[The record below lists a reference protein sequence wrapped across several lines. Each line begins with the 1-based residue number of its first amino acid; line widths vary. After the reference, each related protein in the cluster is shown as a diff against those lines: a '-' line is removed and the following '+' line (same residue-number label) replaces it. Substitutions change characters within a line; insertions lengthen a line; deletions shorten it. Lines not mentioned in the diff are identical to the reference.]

1 MLYFIL
7 NYIDKK
13 GETRMIIC
21 AKYLITGDG
30 KTVLEDKAVL
40 TGEDGKI
47 RKISSKEELVKEFPD
62 EEVKDY
68 GEATLLPGLCDM
80 HVHLGYWY
88 SQPDSFN
95 YGPQLIMM
103 YALQHAQAAFE
114 RGITSVRDM
123 SSAHGVC
130 KNLKL
135 AAEKGFIT
143 IPRITHTDTGLCM
156 TGGHA
161 WEEVEQVD
169 GPWAVRK
176 EIRKQVRDGAEWVK
190 VLTTHRA
197 HIPELTQEELNA
209 AVDECH
215 RRGIKCGVH
224 AGTNPGIQM
233 CIDAGFDTIEHATFM
248 TVDHAKQMAE
258 KGIAWTPT
266 IMAYTLLYN
275 ICKENLEKNAGAPVN
290 DPVMQKEMK
299 DYQYFEPAYKA
310 YRDHFKEFYD
320 TGVTV
325 IAGTDMVMYQS
336 PLLPLPR
343 ELQYMV
349 EYGITPVQAIQT
361 ATSNPAKV
369 LGVENERGLVQEG
382 LDADLLVVGGDLSK
396 DITCL
401 NDVKFV
407 TLGGKRVFENGI
419 RYVGTTN
426 MFM

>member
-1 MLYFIL
+1 
-7 NYIDKK
+7 
-13 GETRMIIC
+13 MIIC
-21 AKYLITGDG
+21 AKYLMTGDG

-40 TGEDGKI
+40 TKDGKI
-47 RKISSKEELVKEFPD
+47 EKIASKEELTKAYPE

-80 HVHLGYWY
+80 HAHLGYYY
-88 SQPDSFN
+88 SQPDTFN
-95 YGPQLIMM
+95 YGPQLIML
-103 YALQHAQAAFE
+103 YALQHAQSAFE

-135 AAEKGFIT
+135 AAEKGFVK
-143 IPRITHTDTGLCM
+143 IPRITHTDTGICM

-161 WEEVEQVD
+161 W
-169 GPWAVRK
+169 
-176 EIRKQVRDGAEWVK
+176 DGAEWVK
-190 VLTTHRA
+190 VLTTHRS

-248 TVDHAKQMAE
+248 TLDHAKQMAE

-266 IMAYTLLYN
+266 IMAYTLLYD
-275 ICKENLEKNAGAPVN
+275 ICKENLEKNAGKPVN

-336 PLLPLPR
+336 PFLPLPR

-349 EYGITPVQAIQT
+349 EYGITPAQAIQT

-369 LGVENERGLVQEG
+369 LGVENERGLVKEG

-401 NDVKFV
+401 NDVKLV
-407 TLGGKRVFENGI
+407 TLGGERVFEDGI
-419 RYVGTTN
+419 RYVGTHN

>member
-1 MLYFIL
+1 MIL
-7 NYIDKK
+7 K
-13 GETRMIIC
+13 
-21 AKYLITGDG
+21 AKYIITGDG
-30 KTVLEDKAVL
+30 KTVLENNAVVL
-40 TGEDGKI
+40 DEYGKI
-47 RKISSKEELVKEFPD
+47 KMVGSLENISKKFPD
-62 EEVKDY
+62 EKVKDF
-68 GEATLLPGLCDM
+68 GESTILPGLFDM

-95 YGPQLIMM
+95 YGEQLIML

-114 RGITSVRDM
+114 RGITSIRDL

-143 IPRITHTDTGLCM
+143 IPRLTHTDTGICM

-169 GPWAVRK
+169 GPWEVRK

-190 VLTTHRA
+190 VLTSHRTHT
-197 HIPELTQEELNA
+197 PEFTQEELNA

-215 RRGIKCGVH
+215 RRGIKCAVH
-224 AGTNPGIQM
+224 AGTNPNVQM
-233 CIDAGFDTIEHATFM
+233 CINAGFDTIEHATFM
-248 TVDHAKQMAE
+248 TEDHAKQMAE

-266 IMAYTLLYN
+266 IMAYTLLYD
-275 ICKENLEKNAGAPVN
+275 ICKENIEKNAGAPVN

-299 DYQYFEPAYKA
+299 DYEYFEPAYKA
-310 YRDHFKEFYD
+310 YRDNFKKFYD
-320 TGVTV
+320 TGITV
-325 IAGTDMVMYQS
+325 IAGTDMVMYNS
-336 PLLPLPR
+336 PFMPINR

-369 LGVENERGLVQEG
+369 LGVENERGLIKDG
-382 LDADLLVVGGDLSK
+382 LDADILVVEGNLSE
-396 DITCL
+396 DIKCL
-401 NDVKFV
+401 NNVKYV
-407 TLGGKRVFENGI
+407 MLGGKKVFENGV
-419 RYVGTTN
+419 RYVGTKN
-426 MFM
+426 MNM

>member
-1 MLYFIL
+1 
-7 NYIDKK
+7 
-13 GETRMIIC
+13 MIIC
-21 AKYLITGDG
+21 AKYLMTGDG
-30 KTVLEDKAVL
+30 ETVLEGQAVL
-40 TGEDGKI
+40 TGGDGKI
-47 RKISSKEELVKEFPD
+47 KKIAPKEELVQDFPE

-80 HVHLGYWY
+80 HVHLAYWY

-95 YGPQLIMM
+95 YNEQMITL

-123 SSAHGVC
+123 SSYHGVC
-130 KNLKL
+130 RSLKL
-135 AAEKGFIT
+135 AQEKGFIT
-143 IPRITHTDTGLCM
+143 IPRITHTDTGMCM

-161 WEEVEQVD
+161 CDEVPEVD
-169 GPWAVRK
+169 GPWEVRK

-190 VLTTHRA
+190 ILTTHRS
-197 HIPELTQEELNA
+197 HIPEFTQEELNA

-266 IMAYTLLYN
+266 IMAYTLLYD
-275 ICKENLEKNAGAPVN
+275 ICKENLEKNAGKPVN

-349 EYGITPVQAIQT
+349 EYGITPAQAIQT

-369 LGVENERGLVQEG
+369 LGVENERGLVKEG

-401 NDVKFV
+401 NGVKLV
-407 TLGGKRVFENGI
+407 TLGGKRVFEDGI
-419 RYVGTTN
+419 RYVGTGN

>member
-1 MLYFIL
+1 
-7 NYIDKK
+7 
-13 GETRMIIC
+13 MIIC
-21 AKYLITGDG
+21 AKYLIIGDG
-30 KTVLEDKAVL
+30 KTVLTDQAVL
-40 TGEDGKI
+40 TGRDGKI
-47 RKISSKEELVKEFPD
+47 KKVGGKDDLIRQFPD

-68 GEATLLPGLCDM
+68 KDATILPGLCDM
-80 HVHLGYWY
+80 HAHLAYWY

-95 YGPQLIMM
+95 YGPQLIML

-135 AAEKGFIT
+135 AAEKGFIVV
-143 IPRITHTDTGLCM
+143 PKITHTDTGICM

-161 WEEVEQVD
+161 WEEGEQVD
-169 GPWAVRK
+169 GPWEVRK
-176 EIRKQVRDGAEWVK
+176 EIRRQVRDGAEWVK
-190 VLTTHRA
+190 VLTTHRS
-197 HIPELTQEELNA
+197 HIPELTQEELDA

-248 TVDHAKQMAE
+248 TLDHAKQMAE

-266 IMAYTLLYN
+266 IMAYTLLYD
-275 ICKENLEKNAGAPVN
+275 ICKENLEKHAGAPVN

-320 TGVTV
+320 TGVTI

-336 PLLPLPR
+336 PFLPLPR
-343 ELQYMV
+343 ELEYMV

-361 ATSNPAKV
+361 ATGNPAKV
-369 LGVENERGLVQEG
+369 LGVEEERGLIKEG
-382 LDADLLVVGGDLSK
+382 LDADILVVGGDLSK
-396 DITCL
+396 DIRCL
-401 NDVKFV
+401 NNVKLV
-407 TLGGKRVFENGI
+407 TMDGKRVFENGI
-419 RYVGTTN
+419 RYVGTHN
-426 MFM
+426 MNM

>member
-1 MLYFIL
+1 
-7 NYIDKK
+7 
-13 GETRMIIC
+13 MIIA
-21 AKYLITGDG
+21 AKYLMTGDG
-30 KTVLEDKAVL
+30 KTVLEDQAVL
-40 TGEDGKI
+40 TGSDGKI
-47 RKISSKEELVKEFPD
+47 KKLGMKETLLNEFP
-62 EEVKDY
+62 EEEFKDY
-68 GEATLLPGLCDM
+68 GDATLLPGLFDM
-80 HVHLGYWY
+80 HVHLAYWY

-95 YGPQLIMM
+95 YGPQLVML

-130 KNLKL
+130 KTLKL
-135 AAEKGFIT
+135 AAEKGFVT
-143 IPRITHTDTGLCM
+143 VPHITHTDTGMCM
-156 TGGHA
+156 SGGHG

-169 GPWAVRK
+169 GPWEIRK
-176 EIRKQVRDGAEWVK
+176 EIRRQVRDGAEWVK
-190 VLTTHRA
+190 ILTTHRS
-197 HIPELTQEELNA
+197 HIPEFTQEELDA

-233 CIDAGFDTIEHATFM
+233 SIDAGFDTIEHATFM
-248 TVDHAKQMAE
+248 TLDHAKQMAE

-266 IMAYTLLYN
+266 IMAYTLLYD
-275 ICKENLEKNAGAPVN
+275 ICKENLEKNANAPVN

-310 YRDHFKEFYD
+310 YKEHFKELYD

-349 EYGITPVQAIQT
+349 EYGITPAQAIQT

-369 LGVENERGLVQEG
+369 LGVEKERGLVKEG

-401 NDVKFV
+401 NDVKLV
-407 TLGGKRVFENGI
+407 TLGGRKVFENGI
-419 RYVGTTN
+419 RYVGTNN

>member
-1 MLYFIL
+1 
-7 NYIDKK
+7 
-13 GETRMIIC
+13 MIIC
-21 AKYLITGDG
+21 ADHLITGDG
-30 KTVLEDKAVL
+30 KTVLENQAVVTDEL
-40 TGEDGKI
+40 GKI
-47 RKISSKEELVKEFPD
+47 KKVGVKEEILKEFPNETVKEFGD
-62 EEVKDY
+62 
-68 GEATLLPGLCDM
+68 ATILPGLCDM

-95 YGPQLIMM
+95 YGPQLIML
-103 YALQHAQAAFE
+103 YALQHAQSAFE

-143 IPRITHTDTGLCM
+143 IPRITHTDTGICM
-156 TGGHA
+156 SGGHA

-169 GPWAVRK
+169 GPWEIRK
-176 EIRKQVRDGAEWVK
+176 EIRRQVRDGAEWVK
-190 VLTTHRA
+190 VLTSHRTHT
-197 HIPELTQEELNA
+197 PEFTQEELNA

-224 AGTNPGIQM
+224 AGTNPNIQM

-266 IMAYTLLYN
+266 IMAYTLLYD

-299 DYQYFEPAYKA
+299 DYRYFEPAYKA

-336 PLLPLPR
+336 PFLPLPR

-369 LGVENERGLVQEG
+369 LGVENERGLIAEG
-382 LDADLLVVGGDLSK
+382 LDADILVVGGDLSK
-396 DITCL
+396 DITKL
-401 NDVKFV
+401 NEVKYV
-407 TLGGKRVFENGI
+407 TLGGKRVYEDGI
-419 RYVGTTN
+419 RYVGTHN
-426 MFM
+426 MNM

>member
-1 MLYFIL
+1 
-7 NYIDKK
+7 
-13 GETRMIIC
+13 MIIA
-21 AKYLITGDG
+21 AKYLMTGDG
-30 KTVLEDKAVL
+30 KTVLEDHAVL
-40 TGEDGKI
+40 TGSDGKI
-47 RKISSKEELVKEFPD
+47 KKLGMKKTLLNEFP
-62 EEVKDY
+62 EEEFKDY
-68 GEATLLPGLCDM
+68 GDATLLPGLFDM
-80 HVHLGYWY
+80 HVHLAYWY

-95 YGPQLIMM
+95 YGPQLVML
-103 YALQHAQAAFE
+103 YALQHAQSAFE

-130 KNLKL
+130 KTLKL
-135 AAEKGFIT
+135 AAEKGFVT
-143 IPRITHTDTGLCM
+143 VPHITHTDTGMCM
-156 TGGHA
+156 SGGHG

-169 GPWAVRK
+169 GPWEIRK
-176 EIRKQVRDGAEWVK
+176 EIRRQVRDGAEWVK
-190 VLTTHRA
+190 ILTTHRS
-197 HIPELTQEELNA
+197 HTPEFTQEELDA

-248 TVDHAKQMAE
+248 TLDHAKQMAE
-258 KGIAWTPT
+258 KDIAWTPT
-266 IMAYTLLYN
+266 IMAYTLLYD
-275 ICKENLEKNAGAPVN
+275 ICKENLEKNANAPVN

-310 YRDHFKEFYD
+310 YKEHFKELYD

-349 EYGITPVQAIQT
+349 EYGITPAQAIQT

-369 LGVENERGLVQEG
+369 LGVEKERGLVKEG

-401 NDVKFV
+401 NDVKLV
-407 TLGGKRVFENGI
+407 TLGGRKVFENGI
-419 RYVGTTN
+419 RYVGTNN

>member
-1 MLYFIL
+1 
-7 NYIDKK
+7 
-13 GETRMIIC
+13 MII
-21 AKYLITGDG
+21 AARHLITGDG
-30 KTVLEDKAVL
+30 KTVLENRAVL
-40 TGEDGKI
+40 VGTDGKI
-47 RKISSKEELVKEFPD
+47 QRIGEPSVLMRECPQ

-68 GEATLLPGLCDM
+68 GDATLLPGLCDM

-95 YGPQLIMM
+95 YGPQLIML

-135 AAEKGFIT
+135 AAEKGFVT
-143 IPRITHTDTGLCM
+143 IPRITHTDTGICM

-169 GPWAVRK
+169 GPWEVRK
-176 EIRKQVRDGAEWVK
+176 EIRKQIRDGAEWVK
-190 VLTTHRA
+190 VLTTHRT
-197 HIPELTQEELNA
+197 HTPELTQEELDA

-248 TVDHAKQMAE
+248 TLDHAKQMAE

-266 IMAYTLLYN
+266 IMAYTLLYD
-275 ICKENLEKNAGAPVN
+275 ICKENIEKHAGAPVN

-310 YRDHFKEFYD
+310 YRNHFKEFYD

-336 PLLPLPR
+336 PLLPLAR

-349 EYGITPVQAIQT
+349 EYGITPVQAIET

-369 LGVENERGLVQEG
+369 LGVEEDRGLVKEG

-396 DITCL
+396 DITRL
-401 NDVKFV
+401 NDVKLV
-407 TLGGKRVFENGI
+407 TLGGKRVFENGV
-419 RYVGTTN
+419 RYVGTGN
-426 MFM
+426 MKM

>member
-1 MLYFIL
+1 
-7 NYIDKK
+7 
-13 GETRMIIC
+13 MII
-21 AKYLITGDG
+21 AARYLMTGDG
-30 KTVLEDKAVL
+30 KSVLENKAVL
-40 TGEDGKI
+40 TGADGKI
-47 RKISSKEELVKEFPD
+47 KRIGAKEILMKEFP
-62 EEVKDY
+62 EEEYKDY
-68 GEATLLPGLCDM
+68 GDATLLPGLFDM
-80 HVHLGYWY
+80 HVHLAYWY

-95 YGPQLIMM
+95 YGSQLVML
-103 YALQHAQAAFE
+103 YALQHAQSAFE

-135 AAEKGFIT
+135 AAEKGFVT
-143 IPRITHTDTGLCM
+143 IPHITHTDTGMCM
-156 TGGHA
+156 SGGHG
-161 WEEVEQVD
+161 WEEVAQVD
-169 GPWAVRK
+169 GPWEVRR
-176 EIRKQVRDGAEWVK
+176 EIRRQVRDGAEWVK
-190 VLTTHRA
+190 ILTTHRS
-197 HIPELTQEELNA
+197 HIPEYTQEELDA

-248 TVDHAKQMAE
+248 TLDHAKQMAE

-266 IMAYTLLYN
+266 IMAYTLLYD

-310 YRDHFKEFYD
+310 YKEHFKEFYD
-320 TGVTV
+320 TGITV

-361 ATSNPAKV
+361 ATYNPAKV
-369 LGVENERGLVQEG
+369 LGVEDERGLVKEG

-401 NDVKFV
+401 NDVKLV
-407 TLGGKRVFENGI
+407 TLGGRKVFENGI
-419 RYVGTTN
+419 RYVGTGN

>member
-1 MLYFIL
+1 
-7 NYIDKK
+7 
-13 GETRMIIC
+13 MIIC
-21 AKYLITGDG
+21 AKYLMTGDG
-30 KTVLEDKAVL
+30 ETVLEGQAVL
-40 TGEDGKI
+40 TGGDGKI
-47 RKISSKEELVKEFPD
+47 KKIAPKEELVQDFPE

-80 HVHLGYWY
+80 HVHLAYWY

-95 YGPQLIMM
+95 YNEQMITL

-123 SSAHGVC
+123 SSYHGVC
-130 KNLKL
+130 RSLKL
-135 AAEKGFIT
+135 AQEKGFIT
-143 IPRITHTDTGLCM
+143 IPRITHTDTGMCM

-161 WEEVEQVD
+161 CDEVPEVD
-169 GPWAVRK
+169 GPWEVRK

-190 VLTTHRA
+190 ILTTHRS

-248 TVDHAKQMAE
+248 TLDHAKQMAE

-266 IMAYTLLYN
+266 IMAYTLLYD
-275 ICKENLEKNAGAPVN
+275 ICKENLEKNAGKPVN

-369 LGVENERGLVQEG
+369 LGVENERGLVKEG
-382 LDADLLVVGGDLSK
+382 LDADLLVVGGELSK

-401 NDVKFV
+401 NDVKLV
-407 TLGGKRVFENGI
+407 TLGGKRVFEDGI
-419 RYVGTTN
+419 RYVGTGN

>member
-1 MLYFIL
+1 
-7 NYIDKK
+7 
-13 GETRMIIC
+13 MIIC
-21 AKYLITGDG
+21 ARYLMTGDG
-30 KTVLEDKAVL
+30 KTVLEYKAVL
-40 TGEDGKI
+40 TGADGKI
-47 RKISSKEELVKEFPD
+47 AKISSKEELVKEFPD

-68 GEATLLPGLCDM
+68 GDATILPGLFDM
-80 HVHLGYWY
+80 HVHLAYWY

-95 YGPQLIMM
+95 YNDQMITL

-114 RGITSVRDM
+114 RGITSVRDL
-123 SSAHGVC
+123 SSYHGVC
-130 KNLKL
+130 KSLKL

-143 IPRITHTDTGLCM
+143 VPKITHTDTGMCM

-161 WEEVEQVD
+161 CDDVPEVD
-169 GPWAVRK
+169 GPWEVRK

-190 VLTTHRA
+190 ILTTHRS
-197 HIPELTQEELNA
+197 HIPEFTQEELDA

-215 RRGIKCGVH
+215 RRGIKCAVH

-266 IMAYTLLYN
+266 IMAYTLLYE
-275 ICKENLEKNAGAPVN
+275 ICKEKMENHAGSPVN
-290 DPVMQKEMK
+290 DPVMQKEIN

-310 YRDHFKEFYD
+310 YRDNFKAFYD

-325 IAGTDMVMYQS
+325 IAGTDMVMYDS

-349 EYGITPVQAIQT
+349 EYGITPIQAIQT

-369 LGVENERGLVQEG
+369 LGVEDQRGLIKEG
-382 LDADLLVVGGDLSK
+382 LDADILVVGGDLSK
-396 DITCL
+396 DIKCL
-401 NDVKFV
+401 NDVKLV
-407 TLGGKRVFENGI
+407 TMDGKRVFEDGI
-419 RYVGTTN
+419 RYVGTGKMN
-426 MFM
+426 M

>member
-1 MLYFIL
+1 
-7 NYIDKK
+7 
-13 GETRMIIC
+13 MIIC
-21 AKYLITGDG
+21 AKYLMTGDG
-30 KTVLEDKAVL
+30 ETVLEGQAVL
-40 TGEDGKI
+40 TGGDGKI
-47 RKISSKEELVKEFPD
+47 KKIAPKEELVQDFPE

-80 HVHLGYWY
+80 HVHLAYWY

-95 YGPQLIMM
+95 YNEQMITL

-123 SSAHGVC
+123 SSYHGVC
-130 KNLKL
+130 RSLKL
-135 AAEKGFIT
+135 AQEKGFIT
-143 IPRITHTDTGLCM
+143 IPRITHTDTGMCM

-161 WEEVEQVD
+161 CDEVPEVD
-169 GPWAVRK
+169 GPWEVRK

-190 VLTTHRA
+190 ILTTHRS
-197 HIPELTQEELNA
+197 HIPEFTQEELNA

-266 IMAYTLLYN
+266 IMAYTLLYD
-275 ICKENLEKNAGAPVN
+275 ICKENLEKNAGKPVN

-349 EYGITPVQAIQT
+349 EYGITPAQAIQT

-369 LGVENERGLVQEG
+369 LGVENERGLVKEG

-401 NDVKFV
+401 NDVKLV
-407 TLGGKRVFENGI
+407 TLGGERVFEDGI
-419 RYVGTTN
+419 RYVGTHN

>member
-1 MLYFIL
+1 MIL
-7 NYIDKK
+7 K
-13 GETRMIIC
+13 
-21 AKYLITGDG
+21 AKYIITGDG
-30 KTVLEDKAVL
+30 KTVLENNAVVL
-40 TGEDGKI
+40 DEYGKI
-47 RKISSKEELVKEFPD
+47 KMVGSLENVSKEFPD
-62 EEVKDY
+62 EEVKDF
-68 GEATLLPGLCDM
+68 GESTILPGLFDM

-95 YGPQLIMM
+95 YGEQLIML

-114 RGITSVRDM
+114 RGITSIRDL

-143 IPRITHTDTGLCM
+143 IPRLTHTDTGICM

-169 GPWAVRK
+169 GPWEVRK

-190 VLTTHRA
+190 VLTSHRTHT
-197 HIPELTQEELNA
+197 PEFTQEELNA

-215 RRGIKCGVH
+215 RRGIKCAVH
-224 AGTNPGIQM
+224 AGTNPNIQM
-233 CIDAGFDTIEHATFM
+233 CINAGFDTIEHATFM
-248 TVDHAKQMAE
+248 TEDHAKQMAE

-266 IMAYTLLYN
+266 IMAYTLLYD
-275 ICKENLEKNAGAPVN
+275 ICKENIEKNAGAPVN

-299 DYQYFEPAYKA
+299 DYEYFEPAYKA
-310 YRDHFKEFYD
+310 YRDNFKKFYD

-325 IAGTDMVMYQS
+325 IAGTDMVMYNS
-336 PLLPLPR
+336 PFMPINR

-369 LGVENERGLVQEG
+369 LGVENERGLIKDG
-382 LDADLLVVGGDLSK
+382 LDADILVVEGNLSE
-396 DITCL
+396 DIKCL
-401 NDVKFV
+401 NNVKYV
-407 TLGGKRVFENGI
+407 MLGGKKVFENGV
-419 RYVGTTN
+419 RYVGTKN
-426 MFM
+426 MNM

>member
-1 MLYFIL
+1 
-7 NYIDKK
+7 
-13 GETRMIIC
+13 MII
-21 AKYLITGDG
+21 AARHLITGDG
-30 KTVLEDKAVL
+30 KTVLENRVVL
-40 TGEDGKI
+40 VGTDGKI
-47 RKISSKEELVKEFPD
+47 QRIGEPSVLMREFPQ

-68 GEATLLPGLCDM
+68 GDATLLPGLCDM

-95 YGPQLIMM
+95 YGPQLIML

-135 AAEKGFIT
+135 AAEKGFVT
-143 IPRITHTDTGLCM
+143 IPRIIHTDTGICM

-169 GPWAVRK
+169 GPWEVRK
-176 EIRKQVRDGAEWVK
+176 EIRKQIRDGAEWVK
-190 VLTTHRA
+190 VLTTHRT
-197 HIPELTQEELNA
+197 HTPELTQEELDA

-248 TVDHAKQMAE
+248 TLDHAKQMAE

-266 IMAYTLLYN
+266 IMAYTLLYD
-275 ICKENLEKNAGAPVN
+275 ICKENIEKHAGAPVN

-310 YRDHFKEFYD
+310 YRNHFKEFYD

-336 PLLPLPR
+336 PLLPLAR

-349 EYGITPVQAIQT
+349 EYGITPVQAIET

-369 LGVENERGLVQEG
+369 LGVEEDRGLVKEG

-396 DITCL
+396 DITRL
-401 NDVKFV
+401 NDVKLV
-407 TLGGKRVFENGI
+407 TLGGKRVFENGV
-419 RYVGTTN
+419 RYVGTGN
-426 MFM
+426 MKM

>member
-1 MLYFIL
+1 
-7 NYIDKK
+7 
-13 GETRMIIC
+13 MIIS
-21 AKYLITGDG
+21 AKYLMTGDG
-30 KTVLEDKAVL
+30 KTVLENKAVL

-47 RKISSKEELVKEFPD
+47 KKIASKEELVNEFP
-62 EEVKDY
+62 EEVVKEY
-68 GEATLLPGLCDM
+68 GDATLLPGLCDM
-80 HVHLGYWY
+80 HVHLGYYY
-88 SQPDSFN
+88 SQPDGFN
-95 YGPQLIMM
+95 YNEQLITL
-103 YALQHAQAAFE
+103 YALQHAQAALE

-123 SSAHGVC
+123 CSVKGVC
-130 KNLKL
+130 KNLKM
-135 AAEKGFIT
+135 AAEKGFVVV
-143 IPRITHTDTGLCM
+143 PRITHVDQGMCM

-161 WEEVEQVD
+161 WDEVVEVD
-169 GPWAVRK
+169 GPWEVRK
-176 EIRKQVRDGAEWVK
+176 EVRKQVRDGAEWVK
-190 VLTTHRA
+190 ILTTHRS
-197 HIPELTQEELNA
+197 HIPEFTQEELDA

-248 TVDHAKQMAE
+248 NIDHAKQMAE

-266 IMAYTLLYN
+266 IMAYTLLYE
-275 ICKENLEKNAGAPVN
+275 ICKEKMEKHAGAPVN
-290 DPVMQKEMK
+290 DPVMQKEIN
-299 DYQYFEPAYKA
+299 DYQYFEPAYKS
-310 YRDHFKEFYD
+310 YKENFKAFYD

-325 IAGTDMVMYQS
+325 IAGTDMVMYGS
-336 PLLPLPR
+336 PLLPLNR

-369 LGVENERGLVQEG
+369 LGVDNERGLVQEG

-401 NDVKFV
+401 NNVKLV
-407 TLGGKRVFENGI
+407 TLGGKRVFEDGI

-426 MFM
+426 MYM

>member
-1 MLYFIL
+1 
-7 NYIDKK
+7 
-13 GETRMIIC
+13 MIIS
-21 AKYLITGDG
+21 AKYLMTGDG
-30 KTVLEDKAVL
+30 KTVLEGKAVK
-40 TGEDGKI
+40 TNAEGKI
-47 RKISSKEELVKEFPD
+47 QKIAGKEELMKEFPE
-62 EEVKDY
+62 EEVKEY

-80 HVHLGYWY
+80 HVHLGYYY
-88 SQPDSFN
+88 SQPDGFN
-95 YGPQLIMM
+95 YNDQLITLF
-103 YALQHAQAAFE
+103 ALQHAQAALE
-114 RGITSVRDM
+114 RGVTSVRDM
-123 SSAHGVC
+123 CSVKGVC

-135 AAEKGFIT
+135 AAEKGFVV
-143 IPRITHTDTGLCM
+143 IPRITHVDQGMCM

-161 WEEVEQVD
+161 WDEVVEVD
-169 GPWAVRK
+169 GPWEIRK
-176 EIRKQVRDGAEWVK
+176 EVRKQVRDGAEWVK
-190 VLTTHRA
+190 ILTTHRS
-197 HIPELTQEELNA
+197 HIPEFTQEELNV
-209 AVDECH
+209 AVEECH

-248 TVDHAKQMAE
+248 TVDHARQMKE

-266 IMAYTLLYN
+266 IMAYTLLYE
-275 ICKENLEKNAGAPVN
+275 ICKEKMDKHAGAPVN
-290 DPVMQKEMK
+290 DPVMQKEIN

-325 IAGTDMVMYQS
+325 IAGTDMVMYGS
-336 PLLPLPR
+336 PLLPLNR

-369 LGVENERGLVQEG
+369 LGVEKERGLVQEG
-382 LDADLLVVGGDLSK
+382 MDADLLVVGGNLSK

-401 NDVKFV
+401 NDVKLV
-407 TLGGKRVFENGI
+407 TLGGKRVFEDGI

-426 MFM
+426 MNM

>member
-1 MLYFIL
+1 
-7 NYIDKK
+7 
-13 GETRMIIC
+13 MIIC
-21 AKYLITGDG
+21 AKYLMTGDG
-30 KTVLEDKAVL
+30 ETVLEGQAVL
-40 TGEDGKI
+40 TGGDGKI
-47 RKISSKEELVKEFPD
+47 KKIAPKEELVQDFPE

-80 HVHLGYWY
+80 HVHLAYWY

-95 YGPQLIMM
+95 YNEQMITL

-123 SSAHGVC
+123 SSYHGVC
-130 KNLKL
+130 RSLKL
-135 AAEKGFIT
+135 AQEKGFIT
-143 IPRITHTDTGLCM
+143 IPRITHTDTGMCM

-161 WEEVEQVD
+161 CDEVPEVD
-169 GPWAVRK
+169 GPWEVRK

-190 VLTTHRA
+190 ILTTNRESY
-197 HIPELTQEELNA
+197 PELTQEELDA

-233 CIDAGFDTIEHATFM
+233 CIDAGFDTIEHGTFM
-248 TVDHAKQMAE
+248 TLDHAKQMAE

-266 IMAYTLLYN
+266 IMAYTYLYEL
-275 ICKENLEKNAGAPVN
+275 CKENIEKNGDAPVS
-290 DPVMQKEMK
+290 DPVMQKEMAN
-299 DYQYFEPAYKA
+299 YEFFEPAYKA

-325 IAGTDMVMYQS
+325 LAGTDMVMYHS

-349 EYGITPVQAIQT
+349 EYGITPVQAVQV

-369 LGVENERGLVQEG
+369 LDVEKERGLVAEG

-396 DITCL
+396 DITRL
-401 NDVKFV
+401 KDVKFV
-407 TLGGKRVFENGI
+407 TLGGKRVFEDGI
-419 RYVGTTN
+419 RYVGTGN

>member
-1 MLYFIL
+1 
-7 NYIDKK
+7 
-13 GETRMIIC
+13 MIIC
-21 AKYLITGDG
+21 AKYLMTGDG
-30 KTVLEDKAVL
+30 ETVLEGQAVL
-40 TGEDGKI
+40 TGGDGKI
-47 RKISSKEELVKEFPD
+47 KKIAPKEELVQDFPE

-80 HVHLGYWY
+80 HVHLAYWY

-95 YGPQLIMM
+95 YNEQMITL

-123 SSAHGVC
+123 SSYHGVC
-130 KNLKL
+130 RSLKL
-135 AAEKGFIT
+135 AQEKGFIT
-143 IPRITHTDTGLCM
+143 IPRITHTDTGMCM
-156 TGGHA
+156 TGGHDCD
-161 WEEVEQVD
+161 EVPEVD
-169 GPWAVRK
+169 GPWEVRK

-190 VLTTHRA
+190 ILTTHRS
-197 HIPELTQEELNA
+197 HIPEFTQEELNA

-266 IMAYTLLYN
+266 IMAYTLLYD
-275 ICKENLEKNAGAPVN
+275 ICKENLEKNAGKPVN

-369 LGVENERGLVQEG
+369 LGVENERGLVKEG

-401 NDVKFV
+401 NDVKLV
-407 TLGGKRVFENGI
+407 TLGGKRVFEDGI
-419 RYVGTTN
+419 RYVGTGN